1 MTKAQKKSTPNPVDI
16 YVGSRLR
23 LRRSLLGLSQEKLAD
38 ALGLTFQQV
47 QKYERGSNR
56 VSASRL
62 YELSKIL
69 EVPVSFFFEELG
81 STTSPANKVAEEQ
94 SESWSVNLLEKK
106 ETIDLVR
113 NYYKITNLSARKKVM
128 ELIKA
133 LGAMQGDNDDA

>member
-1 MTKAQKKSTPNPVDI
+1 MTKAQKKTSPNPVDI

-69 EVPVSFFFEELG
+69 EVPVSFFFEELD
-81 STTSPANKVAEEQ
+81 STTAGNKVAEGQ
-94 SESWSVNLLEKK
+94 SDTWSVNLLEKK

-113 NYYKITNLSARKKVM
+113 NYYKIKNLAARKKVM
-128 ELIKA
+128 ELIKT
-133 LGAMQGDNDDA
+133 LGSIHGENDGE